1 MSFESGSRYEKI
13 ASTIN
18 ILGDSDAL
26 ALLDKAASG
35 FESGKDTIKELKMT
49 PRKYYRHLTKLN
61 DAELIV
67 HVKNIY
73 KLTPLGEFLHKLLF
87 NYASSYLLNEK
98 SLPEP
103 LVNIGSRTELR
114 IIDNY
119 KDFVSVLDASIEKS
133 KSEILLV
140 TKYLDMAVVQCVVFA
155 LQRGI
160 KIKAIT
166 SEKVNF
172 SGFVKL
178 LGGFVR
184 SFRPS
189 ALKFVIGGE
198 NNYRSGDVPLSFMIV
213 DNEIAVFE
221 IPDNEFRVAFVSTDK
236 EVLKILTGLF
246 WEIWHKSRTLH
257 IVS

>member
-1 MSFESGSRYEKI
+1 
-13 ASTIN
+13 
-18 ILGDSDAL
+18 
-26 ALLDKAASG
+26 
-35 FESGKDTIKELKMT
+35 
-49 PRKYYRHLTKLN
+49 
-61 DAELIV
+61 
-67 HVKNIY
+67 
-73 KLTPLGEFLHKLLF
+73 
-87 NYASSYLLNEK
+87 
-98 SLPEP
+98 
-103 LVNIGSRTELR
+103 VNIGSRTELR